1 MSHDIHWIV
10 IAFACFGV
18 GKVLARIICRWE
30 ENR

>member
-18 GKVLARIICRWE
+18 GKLIARLICRKE
-30 ENR
+30 VRR